1 MQAKRHILLLLLIC
15 SCLWRNHSVYAQ
27 HSTRPIEELP
37 HIFFKNNSTTLK
49 WVENGTTRQVN
60 SDDRKAFT
68 KYIGLFSKKLQVDLR
83 RLLVEGGN
91 PKRGTEAFL
100 EQYDNVQRFAAVS
113 DLHGQHDLF
122 VKLLQQHR
130 IIDQHGD
137 WIYGNGHLVIV
148 GDIMDRGDK
157 VTESLWLLVKLE
169 KQATKKGG
177 AVHYV
182 IGNHELMVFDNDLR
196 YIHHKY
202 QEIADMFGV
211 GYHQFFAQN
220 TFFGRWL
227 KQKPVVIGINNILF
241 THGGISPEFVTRG
254 LTGSRTNQLF
264 VDSIFTQP
272 KQHYRKNEEL
282 EFLTRSKGPLWYRG
296 YFTDTSFNAETL
308 NFVLHGLKKDHIVV
322 GHTSHPTIVNLYD
335 NRIFGVDS
343 SIKNGKNGEIL
354 LYENGIFYRGL
365 LNGERQSFLN

>member
-1 MQAKRHILLLLLIC
+1 MFSA
-15 SCLWRNHSVYAQ
+15 LWRNHNVYAQ
-27 HSTRPIEELP
+27 HVRDVLEEPP
-37 HIFFKNNSTTLK
+37 HIFFDNNSTTIR
-49 WVENGTTRQVN
+49 WVENGVSRYVT
-60 SDDRKAFT
+60 SDDRKEFD
-68 KYIGLFSKKLQVDLR
+68 KYIGVFSEKLQVDLQQ
-83 RLLVEGGN
+83 LLTMDGN
-91 PKRGTEAFL
+91 PKREPTTFL
-100 EQYDNVQRFAAVS
+100 EQYDTVRRFAAIS

-122 VKLLQQHR
+122 VKLLQQHH
-130 IIDQHGD
+130 IIDNKGD
-137 WIYGNGHLVIV
+137 WVYGDGHLVIV

-169 KQATKKGG
+169 KQAAAKGG

-196 YIHHKY
+196 YIHRKY
-202 QEIADMFGV
+202 QEIATMFGI

-227 KQKPVVIGINNILF
+227 KQKPVIIGINNILF

-254 LTGSRTNQLF
+254 LTGARTNQLF
-264 VDSIFTQP
+264 VDSVFTQS

-296 YFTDTSFNAETL
+296 YFNDTTFNAATL
-308 NFVLHGLKKDHIVV
+308 DFVLHGLKKDHIIV

-335 NRIFGVDS
+335 DRIFGVDS

-354 LYENGIFYRGL
+354 LYDNGIFYRGL
-365 LNGERQSFLN
+365 LNGERQSF